1 MAIPS
6 EALTSAGFVCLSIW
20 LAWWHCLC
28 CLYCLMRCLPMLCV
42 SQYLFVAQYRV
53 MDINYHAT
61 PQLSGAPV
69 TQPSLFIAG
78 TQDMV
83 LAMSG
88 AQNAYLLRCHFMLMM
103 SISPRHARDKH
114 RKSTQKER
122 EMRFSQVGRR
132 TSRRSSLPPAP
143 PESRLFSLKALGT
156 GSSRR
161 NRQR

>member
-28 CLYCLMRCLPMLCV
+28 CLCCLMRCLPVLCV

-103 SISPRHARDKH
+103 SVSPRHARDKH
-114 RKSTQKER
+114 RKSTQKEICV
-122 EMRFSQVGRR
+122 FRR
-132 TSRRSSLPPAP
+132 WAGEHQEDPLCHLPRRRAAC
-143 PESRLFSLKALGT
+143 FH
-156 GSSRR
+156 
-161 NRQR
+161 